1 MRAIGQPHLA
11 SEQWWFEL
19 ADFLRGCFV
28 RMRFWLYGNQAHLQL
43 MASELDCSEA
53 ISAFAFVVVAAGAV
67 EIRYS

>member
-1 MRAIGQPHLA
+1 
-11 SEQWWFEL
+11 
-19 ADFLRGCFV
+19 
-28 RMRFWLYGNQAHLQL
+28 MRFWLYGNQAHLQL